1 MTTTMNGA
9 AAMMTTATTISTSS
23 LPGPEPKDLRRAI
36 VLVTERNGAAK
47 AANMARAIRDEQKA
61 LRRASALIAL
71 GRPDLAE
78 SFIEQALL
86 IRTGWGDRAPPA
98 LHQPS
103 ADA

>member
-1 MTTTMNGA
+1 MTTS
-9 AAMMTTATTISTSS
+9 ATTLPTPS

-86 IRTGWGDRAPPA
+86 IRTGWVDRAQRDM
-98 LHQPS
+98 H
-103 ADA
+103 